1 MRTAEEDQAP
11 PRPDWRD
18 RFTLG
23 TDIALIGIVTTVFA
37 LPVLTAPAALAA
49 GSAAVHHRYRQ
60 NTLPPIRPLLRQFRE
75 GLLRGLPVLLI
86 ALFLLLDLTAVAR
99 RWVPGGPVLL
109 IATAAATAWLAGIA
123 GLSLTALGRDP
134 NQSWRTAARWS
145 WTHPAATGAITTTAA
160 IALFLALSVP
170 ATIPLIIGFQLFA
183 AHMISDRL
191 T

>member
-1 MRTAEEDQAP
+1 MRTAEEEQAP
-11 PRPDWRD
+11 ARPDWRD

-23 TDIALIGIVTTVFA
+23 TDIALIGIITTVFA
-37 LPVLTAPAALAA
+37 LPVLPAPAALAA

-75 GLLRGLPVLLI
+75 SLLRGLPVLLM
-86 ALFLLLDLTAVAR
+86 ALFLLLDLTAVSR
-99 RWVPGGPVLL
+99 GWVPGGPLL
-109 IATAAATAWLAGIA
+109 LAATAVATAWLGGMA
-123 GLSLTALGRDP
+123 GLSLAFLGRDP
-134 NQSWRTAARWS
+134 NQSWRTAASRS
-145 WTHPAATGAITTTAA
+145 WTHPRATGAIAVTAA